1 MSLVTVLMA
10 AEAAAQ
16 NRAVRRTAFR
26 HCHLATKPLVIA
38 AYNLSGE
45 AAAPLGFCYGFDPNK
60 PKVVVSAE
68 PRDRDSRFAA
78 INELAADLVAY
89 IAPFLELH
97 ELEGGR
103 GEDTYTFLA
112 TTDAPQLVVPNR
124 ATRDYL
130 GARLGRSLRYLGL
143 GTTHDVPEPT
153 QWAGAHLSWLA
164 DHSHMPG
171 QSVFQAATETL
182 ARHFVTG
189 QSDLENENLASF
201 LAWIENPPGSGRDA
215 IDKAEDAAYGPVPDP
230 VWEATLEPL
239 VKSWSVHRN
248 RASQRGMRDAEQ
260 QIKELVYEKLAPA
273 YADTHRAIEVMRGL
287 SEAASV
293 RDRWDEDVRQ
303 WSSHA
308 RRAARGVPRFARRHD
323 PIRAAKM
330 LETWSR
336 ALERLEYDEALDD
349 PLVMAEL
356 DATGRCMTGKVTA
369 VNRENREVKP
379 GNKRASQVP
388 LVTLRLQGATRLL
401 RGDQVLWAGDRRV
414 DGVVRS
420 IAGDEVVLAIVAG
433 HNRGERL
440 PRVGSSTLFAAL
452 SMFGGRSPDDPSAV
466 PWTHRAGD
474 EATSTDVDDADYTST
489 TALDDGSPDMSTNE
503 LASMPVA
510 GIVPPGEV
518 PEVLL

>member
-16 NRAVRRTAFR
+16 DRAVRRTAVR
-26 HCHLATKPLVIA
+26 HCHLAAKPLVVA

-45 AAAPLGFCYGFDPNK
+45 AAAPLGFCYGFEPGK

-68 PRDRDSRFAA
+68 PRDRESRFAA

-97 ELEGGR
+97 EVEGGR
-103 GEDTYTFLA
+103 GDDTYTFLA
-112 TTDAPQLVVPNR
+112 AADAPQIVVPNR

-143 GTTHDVPEPT
+143 GKTREVPEAT

-164 DHSHMPG
+164 EHSHMPG
-171 QSVFQAATETL
+171 QSVFQAATEML
-182 ARHFVTG
+182 ARHYVTG

-201 LAWIENPPGSGRDA
+201 LAWIANPPGSGRTA
-215 IDKAEDAAYGPVPDP
+215 IDEVEDTAYGPVPDP
-230 VWEATLEPL
+230 TWEAEIEPL

-248 RASQRGMRDAEQ
+248 QANQRGMRDAEQ
-260 QIKELVYEKLAPA
+260 QIKEMVFEKLARA
-273 YADTHRAIEVMRGL
+273 YADTHRAIDVMRGL
-287 SEAASV
+287 DEAASV
-293 RDRWDEDVRQ
+293 PDRWDEDVRQ
-303 WSSHA
+303 WSAHA

-323 PIRAAKM
+323 PLRAARM
-330 LETWSR
+330 LEVWSR

-356 DATGRCMTGKVTA
+356 DATGRCMTGKVVT

-379 GNKRASQVP
+379 GNVRASQVP
-388 LVTLRLQGATRLL
+388 LVTLRLEGATRLL
-401 RGDQVLWAGDRRV
+401 QGEQVLWAGDRRV

-420 IAGDEVVLAIVAG
+420 IAGDKVVLAIVAG
-433 HNRGERL
+433 HSRGERL
-440 PRVGSSTLFAAL
+440 PKVGSSTMFAAL
-452 SMFGGRSPDDPSAV
+452 SMFGGRSPDDPSTV
-466 PWTHRAGD
+466 PWTHRPGD
-474 EATSTDVDDADYTST
+474 KSMSSDVDAAEYTAA
-489 TALDDGSPDMSTNE
+489 TARDDGSPDMSTND
-503 LASMPVA
+503 LASLPVA